1 MRNASKA
8 SATERRLLAPR
19 AARRLL
25 AAMAGASLPLVCLR
39 SRGAHLANFRELEQS
54 LAAAALQKLGRELVV
69 AEQAGEEL
77 REERGG

>member
-1 MRNASKA
+1 
-8 SATERRLLAPR
+8 
-19 AARRLL
+19 
-25 AAMAGASLPLVCLR
+25 MAGAPLPLVCLRSFR